1 MSKVSGYVWVVCGV
15 VLMAVTW
22 AGFWWL
28 KIGPEREEIK
38 AYREV
43 NQKLDTIISKQ
54 SQEAARKRVADAL
67 QAVNEAQIEWKRIAE
82 TKTPSRGRFNLLDHR
97 WQLTVNAR
105 QWHSNVERDLK
116 QWIARSGV
124 RVLAPT
130 NEAGEIGPFVPYPTD
145 NANEL
150 VEFYFNYPALPYPV
164 AIWDLGTIT
173 VEGTYDQIVRH
184 VRSWN
189 DIPGYIASVRG
200 LSIEGTNNR
209 LRGRYNL
216 VVVAYVNSD
225 NVSGGQGDRGRVPDI
240 SPASQN
246 TGGGQNQGAG
256 TAPRPGGQTR
266 TGAGG
271 AGGGGGSFSGGGG
284 GGAATAEPRLGG

>member
-1 MSKVSGYVWVVCGV
+1 MSKVSAYVWVVCGV
-15 VLMAVTW
+15 VLMGVTW

-28 KIGPEREEIK
+28 KIGPERGEVA

-43 NQKLDTIISKQ
+43 NAKLDEIISQ
-54 SQEAARKRVADAL
+54 PSREQARDRVAKAL
-67 QAVNEAQIEWKRIAE
+67 EAVNAAQIEWKRIAE

-105 QWHSNVERDLK
+105 QWHSGVEADLK
-116 QWIARSGV
+116 RWIGRSGV
-124 RVLAPT
+124 RVLSPT
-130 NEAGEIGPFVPYPTD
+130 NEAGEVGPFVPYPTD

-150 VEFYFNYPALPYPV
+150 VESYFNYPALPYPV

-173 VEGTYDQIVRH
+173 VEGTYEQIVRH

-200 LSIEGTNNR
+200 LSITGTNNR
-209 LRGRYNL
+209 LRGTYNL
-216 VVVAYVNSD
+216 IVIAYINTD
-225 NVSGGQGDRGRVPDI
+225 NVAGGTGEGGRVPDI
-240 SPASQN
+240 SPRGQQQG
-246 TGGGQNQGAG
+246 TGGTGASG

-266 TGAGG
+266 SGGGAAG
-271 AGGGGGSFSGGGG
+271 AGGGGGGGGNT
-284 GGAATAEPRLGG
+284 TAEAGLPGQ